1 MKEMRYDMTIRSN
14 GKNKFVHGERFVS
27 HVHIRQ
33 NQTSEMSLFLIN
45 LFVLLAPITTC
56 SNNSFF
62 IKLEVRLNLK
72 IKTTINVNK
81 ILNQYHKL
89 DSYEYIITT

>member
-1 MKEMRYDMTIRSN
+1 
-14 GKNKFVHGERFVS
+14 
-27 HVHIRQ
+27 
-33 NQTSEMSLFLIN
+33 MSLFLIN

-89 DSYEYIITT
+89 DSYEYIITTWNGIL

>member
-33 NQTSEMSLFLIN
+33 N
-45 LFVLLAPITTC
+45 
-56 SNNSFF
+56 
-62 IKLEVRLNLK
+62 
-72 IKTTINVNK
+72 
-81 ILNQYHKL
+81 
-89 DSYEYIITT
+89 